1 MTRIQRRLLID
12 TSVLGVTLTLVVALL
27 DFSTRALA
35 PLDDWFYDVRA
46 DYCQR
51 WTPPPTD
58 QLVFLDVDDAALT
71 AIGKWPWPR
80 TQIADLLD
88 EINAAGAKAVAMD
101 IVFSEPSPVRL
112 VEAPGGKIERID
124 DDANFAAAIGR
135 HKNVLVPVSLTISG
149 KPSPLYLKLYGYLKA
164 DLELSEADCYQRLLA
179 DPDKVLPPGSR
190 SPTDLFIQARR
201 DAMNARLA
209 EALGARDVP
218 APELRRTLLP
228 KTDPEFVSSPL
239 YRLLDEELKKVQA
252 IQPLTRFMRPVPASL
267 PGLAEYSAELAP
279 IREFSLAAAH
289 GGYVDYLQTNDAGAV
304 RAIPLAVSYRGRLF
318 PQMDL
323 VLACAALDVDP
334 RTVTF
339 TPDAVVIP
347 KPPGR
352 AADVR
357 IPVRPVY
364 SPAFGRDVALFMDV
378 PVRGT
383 NNWEFI
389 FDHKRHQKS
398 ELHVSMAAVWDVR
411 LTRDR
416 IARNNENLDRA
427 LRTLLDDDVPI
438 ESRDPP
444 RLGLDAAKYKQFLA
458 SRPAPEDLAARLAL
472 VEHAKQQLKE
482 TGLDA
487 LPAMKDSELPDA
499 RERVKRDE
507 VAAALRGIDRAVAQ
521 NKRFDEQL
529 KARRAFLK
537 EKIAGRAVLIGW
549 VGTGQLDRVPTAI
562 QPACPG
568 VVVHGLMF
576 NGIMTGDL
584 WWHAPKWVTLLI
596 TLLIGLAVTA
606 ANGFLK
612 PPGAAAVAVLLAAA
626 YLLVN
631 GYLLFDYGNLCVG
644 VAGPMVTL
652 GCVWST
658 GAVAGFLIE
667 AAERARITKRFSSY
681 TDPKLVDY
689 FLSDPAATFKG
700 QVREMSVIFTDL
712 AGFTTLSE
720 TLREKTV
727 DILSE
732 YLGVMVPIIRRH
744 DGFVNKFLG
753 DGIMC
758 FYNAPRDDTDHA
770 AHAVQTALEMHAAT
784 IAFADE
790 LEKRGLP
797 RLAMRCGVSTGS
809 MVVGDSGPADASDYT
824 VLGDT
829 VNFASRLEGAN
840 KVTGTSVLISQ
851 RTVELLGDRYLV
863 RPVGR
868 LQVVGKTEGVMTCE
882 PLAKIDDATPDQREL
897 VAMTA
902 EMVAAYVSRDFA
914 TCVEVADRMDAKFG
928 PTKLATLY
936 RRTSQRYLDE
946 PPGPDFAGNLVLTEK

>member
-1 MTRIQRRLLID
+1 
-12 TSVLGVTLTLVVALL
+12 
-27 DFSTRALA
+27 
-35 PLDDWFYDVRA
+35 
-46 DYCQR
+46 
-51 WTPPPTD
+51 
-58 QLVFLDVDDAALT
+58 
-71 AIGKWPWPR
+71 
-80 TQIADLLD
+80 
-88 EINAAGAKAVAMD
+88 
-101 IVFSEPSPVRL
+101 
-112 VEAPGGKIERID
+112 
-124 DDANFAAAIGR
+124 
-135 HKNVLVPVSLTISG
+135 
-149 KPSPLYLKLYGYLKA
+149 
-164 DLELSEADCYQRLLA
+164 
-179 DPDKVLPPGSR
+179 
-190 SPTDLFIQARR
+190 FIQARR

-209 EALGARDVP
+209 EAMQAGDLPVSD
-218 APELRRTLLP
+218 LRRLLLP
-228 KTDPEFVSSPL
+228 KTDPEFFGSPL

-252 IQPLTRFMRPVPASL
+252 IRPLTRYMRPLPA
-267 PGLAEYSAELAP
+267 GLADLATYSSELAP

-304 RAIPLAVSYRGRLF
+304 RAIPLAVNYRGRLF

-334 RTVTF
+334 RTVKF
-339 TPDAVVIP
+339 APDAVVIP

-352 AADVR
+352 DADIR

-364 SPAFGRDVALFMDV
+364 SPSFGRPVGLFMDV

-383 NNWEFI
+383 PRWEYI

-411 LTRDR
+411 LTRER

-427 LRTLLDDDVPI
+427 LRTLLDDDPPVASP
-438 ESRDPP
+438 EPP
-444 RLGLDAAKYKQFLA
+444 RLGLDAARYKAFVA
-458 SRPAPEDLAARLAL
+458 SKPAPEDLAPRLAL
-472 VEHAKQQLKE
+472 VARAQELLKE

-487 LPAMKDSELPDA
+487 LPTMKDSELPDP

-507 VAAALRGIDRAVAQ
+507 VAAALRGIDRAVPQ
-521 NKRFDEQL
+521 VRRFEEQL
-529 KARRAFLK
+529 KARRESLK
-537 EKIAGRAVLIGW
+537 DKIAGRAVLVGW

-562 QPACPG
+562 QPDCPG

-576 NGIMTGDL
+576 NGIVTGDL
-584 WWHAPKWVTLLI
+584 WRHAPKWVTLLI

-612 PPGAAAVAVLLAAA
+612 PVGAAAVAVLLAAA

-689 FLSDPAATFKG
+689 FLNDPAATFKG

-720 TLREKTV
+720 KLREQTV

-758 FYNAPRDDTDHA
+758 FYNAPRDDNDHA
-770 AHAVQTALEMHAAT
+770 AHAVQTCLDMQTAMAT
-784 IAFADE
+784 FADD
-790 LEKRGLP
+790 LERRGLP
-797 RLAMRCGVSTGS
+797 RVAMRCGVSTGT

-868 LQVVGKTEGVMTCE
+868 LQVVGKSEGVMTCE
-882 PLAKIDDATPDQREL
+882 PVAKVDDATAAHREL
-897 VAMTA
+897 TAVTA
-902 EMVAAYVSRDFA
+902 EMVAAYVAADFA
-914 TCVEVADRMDAKFG
+914 TCVEVAERMDAEFG
-928 PTKLATLY
+928 PTKLAALY
-936 RRTSQRYLDE
+936 RRTSQQYLAT